1 MNEFDI
7 HKNDPMAIGLRK
19 KRKEKE
25 AMWDRFWKAMRE
37 EAISKGRALRLNKQK
52 P

>member
-25 AMWDRFWKAMRE
+25 AMWDRLSNNAAPSLLHGVKVE
-37 EAISKGRALRLNKQK
+37 VLEVSK
-52 P
+52 